1 MALVKKTKKKRK
13 VKGACNTLNRG
24 AQVMDTI
31 ISVISTSLPDIYH

>member
-1 MALVKKTKKKRK
+1 MVYKANS
-13 VKGACNTLNRG
+13 KGKLNTLNRG